1 MIVYKETDEWHR
13 MTTSDS
19 EWQQVLQQMTTSGN
33 EWHQVVQLVTTSGT
47 ASDNEWKKMTTSN
60 KKWQWIITN
69 DSEWQNELIGMRVSK
84 IQRFYVSKERKGRS
98 GRPIRFLNY
107 FIQFSMQYITTI
119 RTSRLQ
125 MFFEKSVLEVC
136 NIHRKTPVLESL
148 FNKVASLKGL

>member
-13 MTTSDS
+13 MTTSDN
-19 EWQQVLQQMTTSGN
+19 EWQQVLWQMTTSGN

-47 ASDNEWKKMTTSN
+47 ASDNEWQQMTTSN
-60 KKWQWIITN
+60 KKWQWVIAN
-69 DSEWQNELIGMRVSK
+69 DSEWQNEWIGMRVSK
-84 IQRFYVSKERKGRS
+84 IQWFYVSKERKDQS

-136 NIHRKTPVLESL
+136 NIYRKTPVLESL